1 MQLAILIVAGALS
14 IVGFVLLF
22 EDIQYRKGW
31 KEYLAD
37 MTIILSGALAFTW
50 VVMQNAHRFS
60 L

>member
-1 MQLAILIVAGALS
+1 MQLAILIVAGTLS

-22 EDIQYRKGW
+22 EDIQHRKGW

-37 MTIILSGALAFTW
+37 TTIILSGALAFTW

>member
-1 MQLAILIVAGALS
+1 MQLAILIVAGTLS
-14 IVGFVLLF
+14 IIGFVLLF
-22 EDIQYRKGW
+22 EDIQRRKGW

-37 MTIILSGALAFTW
+37 TTIILSGALAFTW

>member
-1 MQLAILIVAGALS
+1 MQLAILIVAGTLS

-22 EDIQYRKGW
+22 EDIQHRKGL

-50 VVMQNAHRFS
+50 VAMQYA
-60 L
+60 

>member
-1 MQLAILIVAGALS
+1 MQLAILIVAGTLS

-22 EDIQYRKGW
+22 EDIQHRKGW

-37 MTIILSGALAFTW
+37 VAIILSGALAFTW
-50 VVMQNAHRFS
+50 MVMQNAHRFS

>member
-1 MQLAILIVAGALS
+1 MQLAILIVAGTLS

-37 MTIILSGALAFTW
+37 ATIILSGAAAFTW
-50 VVMQNAHRFS
+50 MVMQNAHRFS

>member
-1 MQLAILIVAGALS
+1 MQLVILIVAGTLS

-37 MTIILSGALAFTW
+37 SAIILSGAAAFTW
-50 VVMQNAHRFS
+50 VVIQYAYRLS